1 MVAGNSSRSSL
12 LSRTAAVAAA
22 VTAVLVVAGCMGI
35 TFNREQVVR
44 PDSIVKVEADSAG
57 PRDDAPRTYPPGDG
71 ILEQEGVV
79 TLPRLMEQDVYYPV
93 PYVGPPN
100 LTIESPF
107 QHCVLMSQKADHFR
121 VMNTCNT
128 GPEDVH
134 WKAKGVK
141 VLLGAAP
148 PEVAVPSLPPPD
160 PTPVPSKP

>member
-1 MVAGNSSRSSL
+1 MVAGNTSRSTL

-22 VTAVLVVAGCMGI
+22 VSAVLVVAGCMGI
-35 TFNREQVVR
+35 TLNREQVVR
-44 PDSIVKVEADSAG
+44 PDVVKVEADSPSA
-57 PRDDAPRTYPPGDG
+57 RDDAPRTYPPGDG

-100 LTIESPF
+100 LSIESPF

-141 VLLGAAP
+141 VLLGPPP